1 MSPSAGS
8 RTKPVPVSRYP
19 RPATTTGS
27 SPRTSPSSL
36 PASGSSRAADL
47 ARRTPVRVDADE
59 VQYAFQ
65 KREVT
70 FSGKRPVTLT
80 RDDAVLTCR
89 RIVAHTDEAGQ
100 IVSASC
106 TGDVHF
112 ARGAR
117 VVTCERATFEEA
129 AERVVC
135 EGNPVLRDAGTEAHG
150 TRLVYDL
157 KADEAKLEG
166 AQITLPGD
174 EVEQRRQ
181 AIEEKRKKKNG
192 APDGQKEKRP

>member
-1 MSPSAGS
+1 VTGALLLALALAAPPPK
-8 RTKPVPVSRYP
+8 T
-19 RPATTTGS
+19 ATAELS
-27 SPRTSPSSL
+27 
-36 PASGSSRAADL
+36 
-47 ARRTPVRVDADE
+47 RRTPIRVDADE

-70 FSGKRPVTLT
+70 FSGKRPVILT
-80 RDDAVLTCR
+80 RDDATLTCR

-106 TGDVHF
+106 TGDVRF

-117 VVTCERATFEEA
+117 VVTCDHATFEEA

-157 KADEAKLEG
+157 RADEAKLEG
-166 AQITLPGD
+166 AQITLPG
-174 EVEQRRQ
+174 EQVEQHRR
-181 AIEEKRKKKNG
+181 AVEEKRKK
-192 APDGQKEKRP
+192 EKRP